1 MIRTVFKAD
10 KNIVTLPLPDNFI
23 GKQVEV
29 IAFTVDE
36 GKQAIENKKKEVSFN
51 AVKLDTRGFKFNRDE
66 ANER

>member
-1 MIRTVFKAD
+1 MIRTVFTAD
-10 KNIVTLPLPDNFI
+10 KNIVNLPLPDNFI

-36 GKQAIENKKKEVSFN
+36 GKQSIQTKKKEVSFN

-66 ANER
+66 ANDR